1 MSTTTRR
8 NSARQ
13 TAHVEVTRLLPTWML
28 VIVLIV
34 LGLLA
39 AVPLVYIVLA
49 SLNSDLGVARG
60 EFWPSDFTLDNYVN
74 VWSSVGLA
82 SGIANSL
89 IVAGTVAVLSSVIAL
104 GTAYALVR
112 FPFRGRLA
120 ALRSLVGF
128 QSIPGTLLL
137 LPIFVLFASIGST
150 IGVQII
156 GTLWGLIITYL
167 TFALPFSTWI
177 MVTYLRGLPISLEE
191 AARIDG
197 ASHFGVLWRIVL
209 PLSWPGLIVS
219 TFFAFLL
226 GWNDVMFASVMTTPD
241 TRTVAV
247 ALQIFGA
254 AQEGG
259 GIPLYGQMMASSLIC
274 AVPVVLLF
282 LIFQRYLV
290 SGLTS
295 GSVK

>member
-1 MSTTTRR
+1 VRR
-8 NSARQ
+8 SAQ
-13 TAHVEVTRLLPTWML
+13 IEVTRLLPGWML
-28 VIVLIV
+28 VLVLVVIGA
-34 LGLLA
+34 LALL
-39 AVPLVYIVLA
+39 PILYIGLA
-49 SLNSDLGVARG
+49 SVNSDLGVARG
-60 EFWPSDFTLDNYVN
+60 EFWPSAFTLENYVK

-82 SGIANSL
+82 QGIVNSL
-89 IVAGTVAVLSSVIAL
+89 IVSSTVAVLSSCIAIS
-104 GTAYALVR
+104 TAYVLVR
-112 FPFRGRLA
+112 YPFTGRLT

-128 QSIPGTLLL
+128 QSVPGTLLL
-137 LPIFVLFASIGST
+137 LPVFVVFASLGT
-150 IGVQII
+150 VIGVQII

-177 MVTYLRGLPISLEE
+177 MVTYLRGLPVALDE

-197 ASHFGVLWRIVL
+197 ASHFGVLWRILL

-219 TFFAFLL
+219 TFFSFLL

-247 ALQIFGA
+247 ALQVFGS

-282 LIFQRYLV
+282 LIFQRQLV